1 MILLFNYD
9 MFPYWMGITGFGTL
23 IAAIFCFILIL
34 TLYILIGGIICS
46 NDVTNKVLRIIFI
59 LFWPLF
65 ICLGFLLFPIWLLY
79 EFSKPAKQQE
89 AELNEF
95 IRKIKL

>member
-23 IAAIFCFILIL
+23 ITAIFCFILIL
-34 TLYILIGGIICS
+34 TLYILIGGAICP
-46 NDVTNKVLRIIFI
+46 NDVTNKVLRMIFI
-59 LFWPLF
+59 LFLALL
-65 ICLGFLLFPIWLLY
+65 ICLGFLLFPILLLY
-79 EFSKPAKQQE
+79 EFSKPSKQQE

-95 IRKIKL
+95 IRKN

>member
-23 IAAIFCFILIL
+23 ITAIFCFILIL
-34 TLYILIGGIICS
+34 TLYILIGGTICP
-46 NDVTNKVLRIIFI
+46 NDVTNKVLRMIFI
-59 LFWPLF
+59 LFWPLC
-65 ICLGFLLFPIWLLY
+65 ICLCFLFFPILLLY
-79 EFSKPAKQQE
+79 EFSKPPKQQE

-95 IRKIKL
+95 IRKN